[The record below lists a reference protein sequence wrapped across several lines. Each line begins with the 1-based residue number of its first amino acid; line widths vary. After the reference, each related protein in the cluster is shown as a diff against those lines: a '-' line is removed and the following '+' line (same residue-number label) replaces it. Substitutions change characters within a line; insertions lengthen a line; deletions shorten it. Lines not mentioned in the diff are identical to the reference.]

1 MGIKGAGLASSVAE
15 FISLLYLILFTV
27 FEKEIKEFQLFRF
40 RSFNREEVSKIIT
53 LSLPLIVQ
61 NLLSIGAWFVFFV
74 FIEKIG
80 AHELAMSN
88 VVRGSYMISMTPF
101 WGFSVSANS
110 MVSNIIGQGRKDE
123 VMVLLNR
130 IISLT
135 MIVAVVMILINLLFP
150 EEILGIF
157 TNDQQL
163 IHDSL
168 HTMQIVDIALIF
180 FSFAIVSI
188 NAVSGTGATRMALYI
203 EIVSIFLYLVY
214 IYLFTFVFKGSVESV
229 WGSEI
234 IYWLFAGAACY
245 AYLRSGVWKKLKTL

>member
-1 MGIKGAGLASSVAE
+1 M
-15 FISLLYLILFTV
+15 
-27 FEKEIKEFQLFRF
+27 FEKEITEFRLFRF
-40 RSFNREEVSKIIT
+40 KNFSREEVTKIIT

-61 NLLSIGAWFVFFV
+61 NLLSMGAWFVFFV

-80 AHELAMSN
+80 AHELALSN

-123 VMVLLNR
+123 VMILLNR
-130 IISLT
+130 IIRLT
-135 MIVAVVMILINLLFP
+135 MLVAVIMILINLLFP
-150 EEILGIF
+150 KQILGIF
-157 TNDQQL
+157 TNDEQL
-163 IHDSL
+163 IQDSL
-168 HTMQIVDIALIF
+168 RTLQVVDVALIF

-203 EIVSIFLYLVY
+203 EILSIFIYLLY

-229 WGSEI
+229 WCSEI

-245 AYLRSGVWKKLKTL
+245 WYLRSGIWKKLNSL